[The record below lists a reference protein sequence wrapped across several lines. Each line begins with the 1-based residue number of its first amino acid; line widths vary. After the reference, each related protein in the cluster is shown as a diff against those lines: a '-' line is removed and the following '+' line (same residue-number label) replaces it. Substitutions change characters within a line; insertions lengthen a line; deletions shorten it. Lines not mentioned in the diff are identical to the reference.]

1 MRIAKLLS
9 IWEYA
14 IAQSHNYLCI
24 IHGFAIINI
33 LFLHTICLTF
43 VYSSP
48 KIYIYIYIFVTI
60 HILIFKIEIH
70 SFLDIRYE
78 KNIYIRYIKCDIIF
92 RISLIDVPI
101 GHLTRIYKWDI

>member
-1 MRIAKLLS
+1 MYYTWICHYKRFISTHDMFDIRIQFAK
-9 IWEYA
+9 
-14 IAQSHNYLCI
+14 N
-24 IHGFAIINI
+24 
-33 LFLHTICLTF
+33 
-43 VYSSP
+43 
-48 KIYIYIYIFVTI
+48 IYIYIFVTI

-70 SFLDIRYE
+70 SFLDVRYE